1 MSVSEVSFCPL
12 ELSAAGQSLS
22 VTVFT
27 MWLRVPMLLD
37 ESITKPG
44 KNKQE
49 RKSVSDQSPKRMN
62 THSDAHEFAL

>member
-12 ELSAAGQSLS
+12 ELSAAGQSFS

-44 KNKQE
+44 KTNQE
-49 RKSVSDQSPKRMN
+49 RKSVSDQ
-62 THSDAHEFAL
+62 